1 MKTNQGKYLKLTVN
15 KILVIG
21 MPRCGAH
28 SLGQYLTKKY
38 PNKTVITDEYTF
50 LSDETIRESKID
62 KALKESEVYIICRRD
77 FEHWE
82 ESFTAL
88 IGKPPNESQ
97 ADFIKRM
104 RKFCKPKVVW
114 LEDYKHKEG
123 FPHLNKRNFNT
134 HPKKIRQIN
143 ELAYVHINRKNYE

>member
-1 MKTNQGKYLKLTVN
+1 MN

-50 LSDETIRESKID
+50 LTDETIRECNID
-62 KALKESEVYIICRRD
+62 KALAESEVWIIIRKD
-77 FEHWE
+77 LDNWI

-88 IGKPPNESQ
+88 IGKPPHELI
-97 ADFIKRM
+97 DEFILRM
-104 RKFCKPKVVW
+104 LKFCDPKIVY
-114 LEDYKHKEG
+114 LEDYKNKKD
-123 FPHLNKRNFNT
+123 FPHVNKRNYDT
-134 HPKKIRQIN
+134 HPKKFR
-143 ELAYVHINRKNYE
+143 ELKEQAVVHMNRKNYS